1 MLYYCNACIIC
12 TPNLSDYNKHI
23 QTKKHIK
30 KTTTNTVSSIYDS
43 NECNVNLNIS
53 DIQFNIANDRNVK
66 KNFNKDQ
73 RCKYCGVC
81 YSYSSGL
88 SRHIKECKSR
98 VTVEDNNTSSNAT
111 VENIKITDMNSVINK
126 LFEENAEFKKLIIDS
141 MKSNQDTTNKVLELC
156 KSNPASVTNNIYN
169 HQGDNNHFSINVFL
183 NEKCK
188 DAMNMTDF
196 VNSIEVT
203 NDDMEYVGER
213 GYVEGISSIFID
225 NLKNTEINK
234 RPIHCSDRKRHILY
248 VKESDKWERDEVNS
262 DVLKKAVLVVEQKN
276 IKKVNEWA
284 NEHPECYNSYN
295 RANDIYLKLS
305 KGATDGNEEKI
316 LTIVKNIA
324 KETVINKDA
333 MM

>member
-12 TPNLSDYNKHI
+12 TPNRSDYNKHI

-53 DIQFNIANDRNVK
+53 DIQLNIANDRNVK

-88 SRHIKECKSR
+88 SRHMKECKNI
-98 VTVEDNNTSSNAT
+98 VAVVDNNTSTTAT
-111 VENIKITDMNSVINK
+111 VENIKITDMNSVFNK
-126 LFEENAEFKKLIIDS
+126 LFEENAEFKKMMIDS

-156 KSNPASVTNNIYN
+156 KSNSGPVIHNIYN

-203 NDDMEYVGER
+203 MDDMENVGER

-262 DVLKKAVLVVEQKN
+262 TVLKNAVLVVEQKN
-276 IKKVNEWA
+276 IKKVTEWA
-284 NEHPECYNSYN
+284 NEHPECNKSYN
-295 RANDIYLKLS
+295 RENDIYLKLS
-305 KGATDGNEEKI
+305 KGATDGNEEKM
-316 LTIVKNIA
+316 LAIVKNIA
-324 KETVINKDA
+324 RETVIDKGTL
-333 MM
+333 M

>member
-12 TPNLSDYNKHI
+12 TPNRSDYNKHI

-53 DIQFNIANDRNVK
+53 DIQLNIANDRNVK

-88 SRHIKECKSR
+88 SRHMKECKNI
-98 VTVEDNNTSSNAT
+98 VAVVDNNTSTTAT
-111 VENIKITDMNSVINK
+111 VENIKITDMNSVFNK
-126 LFEENAEFKKLIIDS
+126 LFEENAEFKKMMIDS

-156 KSNPASVTNNIYN
+156 KSNSAPVINNIYN

-188 DAMNMTDF
+188 DAMNMTEF
-196 VNSIEVT
+196 INSIEVT
-203 NDDMEYVGER
+203 MDDMENVGER

-262 DVLKKAVLVVEQKN
+262 TVLKNAVLVVEQKN
-276 IKKVNEWA
+276 IKKVTEWA
-284 NEHPECYNSYN
+284 NEHPECKKSYN
-295 RANDIYLKLS
+295 RENDIYLKLS

-324 KETVINKDA
+324 KETVIKKGTL
-333 MM
+333 M